1 MRKYERRQKA
11 KVDRVLL
18 DLRDERDHLS
28 IRISLLTDRE
38 PVDVAELTAMQRN
51 LALLDNRIARQLS
64 LPEMH
69 GLDPVPVR

>member
-28 IRISLLTDRE
+28 IRISLLNDRE

-64 LPEMH
+64 LSDTH
-69 GLDPVPVR
+69 SLDRVPVR